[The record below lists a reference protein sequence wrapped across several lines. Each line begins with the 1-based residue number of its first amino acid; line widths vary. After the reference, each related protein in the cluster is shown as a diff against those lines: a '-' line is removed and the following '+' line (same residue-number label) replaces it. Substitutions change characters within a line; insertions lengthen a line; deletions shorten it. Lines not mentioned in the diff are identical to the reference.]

1 MDLSAVPLLALSK
14 NSITLISTL
23 LNPIRV
29 LPGDNGLPRD
39 WRGLAHVFEIPGETM
54 PLLYTHL
61 NPSKYILEAIDNK
74 TSLKALQEA
83 FESIER
89 WDVFD
94 DTEILFEKDVQVYNE
109 NLKRSQKSAEDVIAN
124 ADLEILTIEDQYRS
138 EEGLQ
143 KQHYDAF
150 ILYADE
156 DFDFAKEMIEKLEE
170 QNLKV
175 CTKDRDLI
183 AGVSLESEVIMKLI
197 SERCNR
203 LVVVISPNFLK
214 SHVNKFFLEFAHAV
228 GIDQRKRKLI
238 ACVYKDCEQLPE
250 SLSYTMN
257 LYYNRR
263 AYFDFWGKLCDSV
276 RTSPLKKES
285 RQGNREM
292 KKTCDNRIAK
302 EERIENN
309 LAINSELAK
318 CLRPPSKSHSILRS
332 LTRKKEKKVNNNQG
346 SSSRDTNT
354 AEIDSG
360 LYLPSV
366 ISDSLSI
373 SLDTTNSPSEA
384 ANLLSLKL
392 EKKKRFSPFKKLL
405 RIKK

>member
-1 MDLSAVPLLALSK
+1 
-14 NSITLISTL
+14 
-23 LNPIRV
+23 
-29 LPGDNGLPRD
+29 
-39 WRGLAHVFEIPGETM
+39 
-54 PLLYTHL
+54 
-61 NPSKYILEAIDNK
+61 
-74 TSLKALQEA
+74 
-83 FESIER
+83 
-89 WDVFD
+89 
-94 DTEILFEKDVQVYNE
+94 
-109 NLKRSQKSAEDVIAN
+109 
-124 ADLEILTIEDQYRS
+124 
-138 EEGLQ
+138 
-143 KQHYDAF
+143 
-150 ILYADE
+150 
-156 DFDFAKEMIEKLEE
+156 
-170 QNLKV
+170 
-175 CTKDRDLI
+175 
-183 AGVSLESEVIMKLI
+183 
-197 SERCNR
+197 
-203 LVVVISPNFLK
+203 
-214 SHVNKFFLEFAHAV
+214 
-228 GIDQRKRKLI
+228 
-238 ACVYKDCEQLPE
+238 
-250 SLSYTMN
+250 
-257 LYYNRR
+257 
-263 AYFDFWGKLCDSV
+263 
-276 RTSPLKKES
+276 
-285 RQGNREM
+285 M